1 MHLKLNKY
9 KFLLGGA
16 TLLTCMFA
24 SPTIA
29 KADNEASFFFE
40 PKTSSVVINLEEGFS
55 MDSIS
60 LNGKSVDYS
69 VTVDKNDEVDSDKTF
84 YLKNIPANSSNDI
97 IVKLK
102 NEKGEFVS
110 VPYSFENN
118 NFTALNTPYTFL
130 EYEYDIE
137 KDAFNFGLI
146 SPLSEPTNHPI
157 QVFVGNKLVQ
167 ANLTYGELG
176 WGANLSITSGSI
188 PFKDYKDKQE
198 VRITYLKDGE
208 NVDIKKFTFDFSK
221 RVSFTDS
228 KGHWA
233 GNVIDT
239 YGKLGKIRGVAEN
252 LFLPDA
258 KITRAQAATMI
269 ARFNDF
275 NESDYTVSKTFSDTK
290 GHWAEKNIAYL
301 SEQGILGGYE
311 DGSFKPDAYI
321 TRAET
326 FALLSKYMFAT
337 NKIYP
342 SSSPIKDFDGEFS
355 SKYWFANS
363 AYTLYNAEVI
373 VGYEDNDGI
382 KLMPQNDITRAE
394 FLTML
399 SRTDSAQ
406 MFNFFYLIFTEH
418 LK

>member
-1 MHLKLNKY
+1 MYLKLNKY

-16 TLLTCMFA
+16 AFLTCMFA

-29 KADNEASFFFE
+29 KADNEASFFLE
-40 PKTSSVVINLEEGFS
+40 PKTSSLIILLEEGYT
-55 MDSIS
+55 MDSVS
-60 LNGKSVDYS
+60 LNGKATDYS
-69 VTVDKNDEVDSDKTF
+69 FAADEGDEVDSDKTF
-84 YLKNIPANSSNDI
+84 YLKNIPANSSNNVV
-97 IVKLK
+97 VKLK
-102 NEKGEFVS
+102 NEKGESVS

-118 NFTALNTPYTFL
+118 NFTALNTPYVFINF
-130 EYEYDIE
+130 EYDIDNE
-137 KDAFNFGLI
+137 SLDFDLI
-146 SPLSEPTNHPI
+146 SSVDDSTKYPI
-157 QVFVGNKLVQ
+157 QVFVGDKLVQ
-167 ANLTYGELG
+167 ANLSYNDLN
-176 WGANLSITSGSI
+176 WGTTLFMTSGEI
-188 PFKDYKDKQE
+188 PLKDYKDKQE

-275 NESDYTVSKTFSDTK
+275 DEENYKVEKSFSDTK
-290 GHWAEKNIAYL
+290 GHWAEKNISYL

-326 FALLSKYMFAT
+326 FALISKYMFAT

-355 SKYWFANS
+355 SKDWFANS

-373 VGYEDNDGI
+373 VGYEDSEGI

-399 SRTDSAQ
+399 SRTESAQ
-406 MFNFFYLIFTEH
+406 MFNGFYLLFTEY